1 MTKRVLSLLLA
12 LIMALSLCVPAF
24 AADEPEVSADEPA
37 TAAADEPV
45 EVAVD
50 EPEAV
55 DYSDKGVLEAAVA
68 QAEGMKDDVDAG
80 YYQHSL
86 TGETNSLAFKRFY
99 DTLKAG
105 QDILDQIKDKASY
118 DIWKLTH
125 TDAEIGAAAD
135 AILDAIHKL
144 QNTIWNSQKTE
155 LETWKKFDEDTKAD
169 NKTLGTQYD
178 FQPDYITDVVD
189 PDLALVE
196 AALKSG
202 LLKDYLA
209 AKKSHDALLLIHS
222 SQSYP
227 TYNDYL
233 TLRDTI
239 ATAQAKLAS
248 DDWFDNGHVNGWLG
262 ATVLTDYFAKIAET
276 WYDADTLNGFHSWVR
291 LHDVNAAII
300 GIKAALSEN
309 KHTLKMTSAYVEG
322 DYRSILINFTG
333 LDKTKDHH
341 KYDLRV
347 TVNGVAKTI
356 ETIDAQTVGTIAARR
371 ILASTWNTEK
381 ARFVEGDKIDIA
393 LYCNDNGK
401 ELVQALPTIVIDE
414 SYNGPQI
421 ASLEYEPDAVS
432 NVNGI
437 TITFTKSMKA
447 ANTPAVVTDP
457 AKQNLYYGDATITV
471 TDPDGKKLNSWKVGP
486 DSEQTVWVYKVEE
499 PAIGTYTVTLE
510 VTEGQVSGA
519 QDKTFTRSTATV
531 EIPDITAYKGDTPD
545 EDDPYGAGTYGYDN
559 LLKLIAFAEEHLD
572 GLIAKSG
579 KTEDLLVHLNH
590 RLEGAKE
597 IVANASTTVY
607 SLANME
613 IVDDAVTFLRD
624 ALDNFVLAVDASELK
639 ASLAVAAAL
648 VETDYEVDAWA
659 AFEKVVAEAEALMA
673 KQPQPDIGNNQKNV
687 DAMVEKL
694 DAAIAEL
701 ANHIIVPYAERATL
715 KALLDSVPA
724 RLAADDFSA
733 ESKKAVNDA
742 AAAAQPLLTKTGV
755 KKSEVQAAIDKLED
769 ALNNLTTVKSDAV
782 PAAPEGGTGWVTAEN
797 GDYYY
802 YDGGKLV
809 QSDWVKSKGLWYHMG
824 ATGKMDTGFIH
835 IVDSWG
841 DAWYYLNPSNT
852 KGTMGRMF
860 TGWKMIN
867 DSSAGA
873 WGWFETRNNGH
884 QGQCTYTTN
893 WGDFKNYK
901 PVEK

>member
-50 EPEAV
+50 EPEAI
-55 DYSDKGVLEAAVA
+55 DYADKGVLEAAVA
-68 QAEGMKDDVDAG
+68 EAEGMKPDVDAG
-80 YYQHSL
+80 YYQQV
-86 TGETNSLAFKRFY
+86 TGDYSTAIKAFY
-99 DTLKAG
+99 DALKKG
-105 QDILDQIKDKASY
+105 QDILAQITDQASY
-118 DIWKLTH
+118 DVWKLTH
-125 TDAEIGAAAD
+125 TDKEIGDAANEIID
-135 AILDAIHKL
+135 AIEGI
-144 QNTIWNSQKTE
+144 QNTIWSTQRAA
-155 LETWKKFDEDTKAD
+155 LEEWKGFDERTKAD

-189 PDLALVE
+189 PDLALIE

-202 LLKDYLA
+202 LLKDYQA

-239 ATAQAKLAS
+239 ATAQAKLDS
-248 DDWFDNGHVNGWLG
+248 DDWFDNGHVTGWLE
-262 ATVLTDYFAKIAET
+262 ATSLTDYFAKIAEN

-371 ILASTWNTEK
+371 ILAKTWNETKE
-381 ARFVEGDKIDIA
+381 RFVEGDKIDIA

-401 ELVQALPTIVIDE
+401 ELVQALDTIVIDE

-421 ASLEYEPDAVS
+421 ADVKYAPDS
-432 NVNGI
+432 I
-437 TITFTKSMKA
+437 TVTLTKSMTA
-447 ANTPAVVTDP
+447 ANTPVSGYSAE
-457 AKQNLYYGDATITV
+457 NLYYGQAKVTITF
-471 TDPDGKKLNSWKVGP
+471 DGKTVDSWTIDK
-486 DSEQTVWVYKVEE
+486 DSTQTAWGRDID

-519 QDKTFTRSTATV
+519 QDKTFTRSTSTV
-531 EIPDITAYKGDTPD
+531 EVPDITAYKGDTPA
-545 EDDPYGAGTYGYDN
+545 EDDPYGAGTKGYDN

-579 KTEDLLVHLNH
+579 KTEDLMVHLNH

-597 IVANASTTVY
+597 IVAAASTTVY
-607 SLANME
+607 SKDNMKV
-613 IVDDAVTFLRD
+613 VDAAVTFLRD

-639 ASLAVAAAL
+639 ASLATAAAL
-648 VETDYEVDAWA
+648 VESDYIAENWA

-673 KQPQPDIGNNQKNV
+673 KQPQPDIGTNQKNV

-701 ANHIIVPYAERATL
+701 ANHIVVPYAERATL

-755 KKSEVQAAIDKLED
+755 KKSDVNAAIKALED

-802 YDGGKLV
+802 YKDGKLV
-809 QSDWVKSKGLWYHMG
+809 QGDWVKSKGLWYHMG

-835 IVDSWG
+835 IVDNWG
-841 DAWYYLNPSNT
+841 DAYYYLNPSNT